1 MLDKLKQ
8 LMEVKR
14 QAGQLKKELESV
26 TFEMNDVRGIKMTMN
41 GAQKV
46 LSVDVDSQYF
56 TLDGKKKL
64 EADLIRSFN
73 NALQRSQGI
82 AAEKMKNLTGFD
94 FPGM

>member
-14 QAGQLKKELESV
+14 QADQLKKELESV

-41 GAQKV
+41 GTQKV
-46 LSVDVDSQYF
+46 LSVDVDSQYLA
-56 TLDGKKKL
+56 LDGKKKL
-64 EADLIRSFN
+64 EADLVRSFN
-73 NALQRSQGI
+73 NALQRSRGI
-82 AAEKMKNLTGFD
+82 AAEKMKHLTGFD